1 MENVEALDPGAGFG
15 SGSFVVRVG
24 RALDRADR
32 EEIGKNDFAGHLH
45 RRRRSGCRVNVD
57 ESILVSTTT
66 EVTSFYI
73 LESGDPSN
81 LRRLGHGLLNVERHP
96 VLFKVK
102 VFLAIEVLG
111 GFQQWSLCSWNRT
124 TTNT

>member
-32 EEIGKNDFAGHLH
+32 KEIGKNDFAGHLH

-57 ESILVSTTT
+57 ESILMSRTT
-66 EVTSFYI
+66 EVTSFYTF
-73 LESGDPSN
+73 ESADPSI
-81 LRRLGHGLLNVERHP
+81 LRRLGRDPLNAERHP
-96 VLFKVK
+96 VLF
-102 VFLAIEVLG
+102 
-111 GFQQWSLCSWNRT
+111 
-124 TTNT
+124 